1 MKILITGGTGSFG
14 TTMIKK
20 IIDSEGVEVV
30 RVFSRD
36 EKKQHDLRVQFNSPK
51 LEFFIGDIRDKD
63 SIAAA
68 INGMDVIFHAAA
80 LKQVPTGEFF
90 PDEMIKTN
98 IIGATNLINAVKAN
112 GNIEKVILLSTDKA
126 VFPINTMGLTKA
138 VAEKLF
144 LAASKNSVKTVFN
157 IVRYGNVM
165 ASRGS
170 VIPLFAQKILS
181 GSVLP
186 ITDPLMTRFLLSL
199 DDAINLVLYAIE
211 HGQQGDLFVKKAPA
225 VTVETLANAMG
236 QVLEREIKTEI
247 IGSRAGEKIHETL
260 VTSAEL
266 SRAEESEDYFRVI
279 PETENLAYD
288 KFYSKGEQVLLK
300 TDYTSENTK
309 LLNVEETVV
318 LLKTLEYTKSLKTI

>member
-20 IIDSEGVEVV
+20 IIDSEQVEAI
-30 RVFSRD
+30 RIFSRD
-36 EKKQHDLRVQFNSPK
+36 EKKQHDLRVKFNSEK
-51 LEFFIGDIRDKD
+51 LEFFIGDIRDRE

-98 IIGATNLINAVKAN
+98 VNGATNLINAIQAN
-112 GNIEKVILLSTDKA
+112 GNIKKAILLSTDKA

-144 LAASKNSVKTVFN
+144 SAAAKNSKKTIFN

-170 VIPLFAQKILS
+170 VIPLFTEKILS

-186 ITDPLMTRFLLSL
+186 ITDPNMTRFLLSL
-199 DDAINLVLYAIE
+199 DDAIDLVLHAIE
-211 HGQQGDLFVKKAPA
+211 NGKQGDLFVKKAPS
-225 VTVETLANAMG
+225 VTVETLANALG
-236 QVLEREIKTEI
+236 SVFKKDIKTEI

-260 VTSAEL
+260 ITAAEL
-266 SRAEESEDYFRVI
+266 SRSEESDDYFRI
-279 PETENLAYD
+279 LPETENLAYE
-288 KFYSKGEQVLLK
+288 KFYSVGEQILHK
-300 TDYTSENTK
+300 TDYTSHNTTI
-309 LLNVEETVV
+309 LNVEETVS
-318 LLKTLEYTKSLKTI
+318 LLNSLEYIKTAKVG